1 MDVRQAPQSVSKDGI
16 KIRPVGNT
24 DSGRGLRI
32 RSIKKS

>member
-1 MDVRQAPQSVSKDGI
+1 MDMRQAPQTVSKDGM